1 MSEKPRMWVSVLG
14 NLCIVAGAVVGFTAL
29 IVLCQ
34 LWVFKV
40 LIPLTQWASS

>member
-1 MSEKPRMWVSVLG
+1 MTEKTPMWFRVVV
-14 NLCIVAGAVVGFTAL
+14 NLCIVAGAVVGFTSL

>member
-1 MSEKPRMWVSVLG
+1 MTEKKPMWFGVLF
-14 NLCIVAGAVVGFTAL
+14 NLCIAFGAIVGFTLL